1 MWMFVFGLLCS
12 FGTVLSLRAAVY
24 EHVVI
29 SPDEPWRNF
38 TRDEAFN
45 WMLKNLEIFEEQTAT
60 AAQQVSLLHKTDMS
74 TLSESISFYILT
86 FILTFYS
93 SSAVCRLLVL

>member
-1 MWMFVFGLLCS
+1 MWMFVFGLLYS
-12 FGTVLSLRAAVY
+12 FGTVLSFRAAVY

-38 TRDEAFN
+38 TRDEAFD

-60 AAQQVSLLHKTDMS
+60 AAQQVSLYTVLDAKKNRLIETVL
-74 TLSESISFYILT
+74 LSNIKQIWAHFQN
-86 FILTFYS
+86 
-93 SSAVCRLLVL
+93 